1 MVIRHN
7 LLAMNAS
14 RQIGLVN
21 KKQRKNIERLSSG
34 YGINRTADDVA
45 GLQSGAEAGDGI
57 YLNIT
62 AMSSKAL
69 GLCGLNVEKEE
80 TALESIDLTSAALR
94 YVMESRSG
102 IGAEQN
108 RLEHTINN
116 EANIVENTTAA
127 ESQIRDANMA
137 EIMVSNTLSNVLLQA
152 GQFMLAQ
159 ANQSAQG
166 VMSILG

>member
-1 MVIRHN
+1 
-7 LLAMNAS
+7 
-14 RQIGLVN
+14 
-21 KKQRKNIERLSSG
+21 
-34 YGINRTADDVA
+34 
-45 GLQSGAEAGDGI
+45 
-57 YLNIT
+57 
-62 AMSSKAL
+62 MSSKAL

-127 ESQIRDANMA
+127 ESQIRDADMA
-137 EIMVSNTLSNVLLQA
+137 EIMVSNTLSNALLQA

-159 ANQSAQG
+159 SNQSAQG